1 MDRTPSPVKAATL
14 ALSFLFAL
22 APAVLAE
29 TAATTAAATPDDT
42 GKILA
47 GMQPSENSPL
57 ASFAKDGSWQ
67 QQAKRYDSAWA
78 ALDKRQLAR
87 IKVWSTQYLPPRK
100 SAVFYFFSGPD
111 FLYADAFYPGADTYV
126 LAALEPVG
134 EVPDLTGMSKSQ
146 VVGGMSRIES
156 SLNTVLNYSF
166 FITKKMRGEL
176 SGGRFGGTLPILYV
190 FLERSGKT
198 IRETTLV
205 ALDADGNVKPANDP
219 SLPENAPRGAKITFS
234 TGADGKPQTLYYFST
249 DLSNDGVKSSSFLKF
264 CDSFGMADS
273 FIKSASYLL
282 HADSFSTIRSY
293 IVDHSDVIVEDDSG
307 VPVRF
312 FKPDEWQLFAFG
324 NYVPPLGIF
333 PHTYQPMLHDL
344 YRKHSIPL
352 DFGIG
357 YRWRPSETN
366 ILLAIRGGSK
376 TAQQSSAPP
385 AKP

>member
-1 MDRTPSPVKAATL
+1 MDSARPVKAVAF
-14 ALSFLFAL
+14 ALSLLLVFAQ
-22 APAVLAE
+22 AAAAE
-29 TAATTAAATPDDT
+29 TAATAATADDT

-47 GMQPSENSPL
+47 GMQPSADSPL
-57 ASFAKDGSWQ
+57 ASYTKDGSWQ
-67 QQAKRYDSAWA
+67 QHAKRFDAAWA
-78 ALDKRQLAR
+78 ALDKRQLSK
-87 IKVWSTQYLPPRK
+87 IKAWSTQYLPPRK
-100 SAVFYFFSGPD
+100 SAVFYMFSGPD

-134 EVPDLTGMSKSQ
+134 EIPDLTGMSRGQ
-146 VVGGMSRIES
+146 VEGGIGRIEN

-198 IRETTLV
+198 IRDVSLV

-219 SLPENAPRGAKITFS
+219 ALPKNPPRGAKITFS

-249 DLSNDGVKSSSFLKF
+249 DLSNDGVKTSGFLKF
-264 CDSFGMADS
+264 CDTFGFADS

-293 IVDHSDVIVEDDSG
+293 IVDHSDVVVEDDLG

-312 FKPDEWQLFAFG
+312 FKPDEWQLMAFG
-324 NYVPPLGIF
+324 NYVAPLGIF

-344 YRKHSIPL
+344 YRKRTAAL

-357 YRWRPSETN
+357 YRWRPSESN
-366 ILLAIRGGSK
+366 VLLAIRGSK
-376 TAQQSSAPP
+376 TAQQTPAPQN
-385 AKP
+385 K

>member
-1 MDRTPSPVKAATL
+1 MDSARPVKAVAF
-14 ALSFLFAL
+14 ALSLLLVFAQ
-22 APAVLAE
+22 AAAAE
-29 TAATTAAATPDDT
+29 TAATAATADDT
-42 GKILA
+42 AKILA
-47 GMQPSENSPL
+47 GMPPSADSPL
-57 ASFAKDGSWQ
+57 ASYTKDGSWQ
-67 QQAKRYDSAWA
+67 QHAKRFDAAWA
-78 ALDKRQLAR
+78 ALDKRQLSK
-87 IKVWSTQYLPPRK
+87 IKAWSTQYLPPRK
-100 SAVFYFFSGPD
+100 SAVFYMFSGPD

-126 LAALEPVG
+126 MAALEPVG
-134 EVPDLTGMSKSQ
+134 EIPDLTGMSRGQ
-146 VVGGMSRIES
+146 VEGGIGRIEN

-198 IRETTLV
+198 IRDVSLV

-219 SLPENAPRGAKITFS
+219 GLPKNPSRGAKITFS

-249 DLSNDGVKSSSFLKF
+249 DLSNDGVKTSGFLKF
-264 CDSFGMADS
+264 CDTFGLADS

-293 IVDHSDVIVEDDSG
+293 IVDHSDVVVEDDSG

-312 FKPDEWQLFAFG
+312 FKPDEWQLMAFG

-344 YRKHSIPL
+344 YRKRTAAL

-357 YRWRPSETN
+357 YRWRPSESN
-366 ILLAIRGGSK
+366 VLLAIRGSK
-376 TAQQSSAPP
+376 TAQQTPAPQN
-385 AKP
+385 K

>member
-1 MDRTPSPVKAATL
+1 MDSARGVKAVAF
-14 ALSFLFAL
+14 ALSLLLVFAQ
-22 APAVLAE
+22 AAAAE
-29 TAATTAAATPDDT
+29 TAAAVATADDSA
-42 GKILA
+42 KILA
-47 GMQPSENSPL
+47 GMPPSADSPL
-57 ASFAKDGSWQ
+57 ASYTKDGSWQ
-67 QQAKRYDSAWA
+67 QHAKRFDAAWA
-78 ALDKRQLAR
+78 ALDKRQLSK
-87 IKVWSTQYLPPRK
+87 IKAWSTQYLPPRK
-100 SAVFYFFSGPD
+100 PAVFYFFSGPD

-126 LAALEPVG
+126 MAALEPVG
-134 EVPDLTGMSKSQ
+134 EIPDLTGMSRGQ
-146 VVGGMSRIES
+146 VEGGIGRIEN

-198 IRETTLV
+198 IRDVSLV

-219 SLPENAPRGAKITFS
+219 ALSKNPPRGAKITFS

-249 DLSNDGVKSSSFLKF
+249 DLSNDGVKTSGFLKF
-264 CDSFGMADS
+264 CDTFGLADS

-293 IVDHSDVIVEDDSG
+293 IVDHSDVVVEDDSG

-312 FKPDEWQLFAFG
+312 FKPDEWQLMAFG
-324 NYVPPLGIF
+324 NYVAPLGIF

-344 YRKHSIPL
+344 YRKRTAAL

-357 YRWRPSETN
+357 YRWRPSESN
-366 ILLAIRGGSK
+366 VLLAIRGSK
-376 TAQQSSAPP
+376 TAQQTPAPQN
-385 AKP
+385 K

>member
-1 MDRTPSPVKAATL
+1 MDSARPVKAVAF
-14 ALSFLFAL
+14 ALSLLLVFAQ
-22 APAVLAE
+22 AAAAE
-29 TAATTAAATPDDT
+29 TAAAVATADDSA
-42 GKILA
+42 KILA
-47 GMQPSENSPL
+47 GMPPSADSPL
-57 ASFAKDGSWQ
+57 ASYTKDGSWQ
-67 QQAKRYDSAWA
+67 QHAKRFDAAWA
-78 ALDKRQLAR
+78 ALDKRQLSK
-87 IKVWSTQYLPPRK
+87 IKAWSTQYLPPRK
-100 SAVFYFFSGPD
+100 QAVFYFFSGPD

-126 LAALEPVG
+126 MAALEPVG
-134 EVPDLTGMSKSQ
+134 EIPDLTGMSRGQ
-146 VVGGMSRIES
+146 VEGGIGRIEN

-198 IRETTLV
+198 IRDASLV

-219 SLPENAPRGAKITFS
+219 GLPKNAPRGAKITFS

-249 DLSNDGVKSSSFLKF
+249 DLSNDGVKTSGFLKF
-264 CDSFGMADS
+264 CDTFGLADS

-293 IVDHSDVIVEDDSG
+293 IVDHSDVVVEDDSG

-312 FKPDEWQLFAFG
+312 FKPDEWQLMAFG
-324 NYVPPLGIF
+324 NYVAPLGIF

-344 YRKHSIPL
+344 YRKRTAGL

-357 YRWRPSETN
+357 YRWRPSESN
-366 ILLAIRGGSK
+366 VLLAIRGSK
-376 TAQQSSAPP
+376 TAQQTPAPQN
-385 AKP
+385 K